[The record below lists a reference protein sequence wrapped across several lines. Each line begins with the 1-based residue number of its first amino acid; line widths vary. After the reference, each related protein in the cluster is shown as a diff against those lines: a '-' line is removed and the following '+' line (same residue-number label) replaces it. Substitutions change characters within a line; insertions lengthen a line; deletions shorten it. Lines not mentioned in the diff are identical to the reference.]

1 MIRIFANRSLTRYGL
16 FVMADPEE
24 LPEEMRQ
31 YLASIGRR
39 GGAAKSD
46 KKAAASRA
54 NGKKGG
60 RPRKQKDVPRGTEP
74 TTV

>member
-1 MIRIFANRSLTRYGL
+1 MAWTAEQRAAHLRSIAG
-16 FVMADPEE
+16 
-24 LPEEMRQ
+24 
-31 YLASIGRR
+31 
-39 GGAAKSD
+39 AKSA